1 MGKIYYLD
9 TNICIFHIRKPF
21 GVIAKRI
28 NALDPDHIK
37 IPAIVKAEL
46 LVGAEK
52 SKRRDEALAE
62 TLSFCEAFE
71 IVPFDD
77 TMTEIYGKI
86 KASLEVKGM
95 KIGFND
101 NIIAATVLAR
111 KGILVTNNTREFN
124 RVDGLLIED
133 WAQE

>member
-1 MGKIYYLD
+1 MTIVLRFYSFLIY
-9 TNICIFHIRKPF
+9 TNYFII
-21 GVIAKRI
+21 
-28 NALDPDHIK
+28 PD
-37 IPAIVKAEL
+37 
-46 LVGAEK
+46 
-52 SKRRDEALAE
+52 SLA
-62 TLSFCEAFE
+62 FCEPFE